1 MTLLDRSV
9 VPLPLWA
16 KLERTDAETDLSW
29 HSLVDHSADVAA
41 CMETLLALPLVQSRL
56 AALAG
61 VERLPD
67 VWVPRI
73 AAHVFFAR
81 PRKGEPWLSRSAAER
96 RAVNRARGSGCGPNA
111 DRRAERSAVAI
122 SSHRS
127 DEDLGLITLLKG

>member
-9 VPLPLWA
+9 VPLPLLA
-16 KLERTDAETDLSW
+16 KLERTDRETDLSW

-41 CMETLLALPLVQSRL
+41 GMETLLALPLVQSRL

-73 AAHVFFAR
+73 AAHRFCTTSERQIVAFALCC
-81 PRKGEPWLSRSAAER
+81 GEARRQSGTWFMPW
-96 RAVNRARGSGCGPNA
+96 P
-111 DRRAERSAVAI
+111 
-122 SSHRS
+122 
-127 DEDLGLITLLKG
+127 